1 MSRGSFVQTLKT
13 SPLELYSKKK
23 KKMANEISAGYCLT
37 LRTTVLLLIIILSA
51 VASLSS
57 FCLLSCSINIKEA
70 AEAASLRGAVCF
82 LGAESLPL
90 QDRISG
96 SEG

>member
-1 MSRGSFVQTLKT
+1 MSKHSKL
-13 SPLELYSKKK
+13 PLQSCIKKK
-23 KKMANEISAGYCLT
+23 KVPNEITADYCLT

-57 FCLLSCSINIKEA
+57 FCLLSCSINIKKA
-70 AEAASLRGAVCF
+70 AEAASLRGAVGF